1 MQETVQ
7 KAIEEITYRSKKF
20 PGEAF
25 RIISENKE
33 TAVPYLRAAVEK
45 ALLEKED
52 LEDDYQLH
60 FYALFFLGEFQER
73 GCFPLIVKFVSLPED
88 VLEGLIG
95 DLVTEGLKD
104 ILYNT
109 YNGDLDL
116 VKRSIGN
123 SDIGEYVRSAML
135 DLMGQLYLDGELE
148 KEEWEGFIRE
158 FVHDE
163 TKSNDYL
170 CGKSALAVCDC
181 HLADMLPE
189 IRQLYDEDRIE
200 EFVLGSYD
208 SCVDM
213 MFRYSAYNDHFC
225 KTPINT
231 AETLQGWAMFDDRPK
246 QEFDEKKLEQAIR
259 KMDADYTRQSSGIKI
274 GRNDLC
280 PCGSGKKYKKCCLN
294 KPKRPVDLVESEQEK
309 KKWLEDYPVSADVRE
324 EGRIYLEDYYDAESI
339 AIDKLVYL
347 ALHHRAIPI
356 WHRESAEAV
365 ENRQRIYLSEAFAKF
380 VEKAEK
386 EKTETFQEYDEKYSI
401 HYRCQ
406 EWIYPLMKLLKKSE
420 EKELYKT
427 VSKWCKEMK
436 KGR

>member
-25 RIISENKE
+25 QIISENRE
-33 TAVPYLRAAVEK
+33 IAIPYLRAAVEK

-52 LEDDYQLH
+52 LEENYQLH

-73 GCFPLIVKFVSLPED
+73 SCFPLIVEFVSLPED
-88 VLEGLIG
+88 VLNVLIG
-95 DLVTEGLKD
+95 DLVTEGIKD

-123 SDIGEYVRSAML
+123 PDINEYVRSAML
-135 DLMGQLYLDGELE
+135 DLMGQLYLDSELE

-200 EFVLGSYD
+200 EFVLRSYD

-246 QEFDEKKLEQAIR
+246 QKFDEKKLEQAIR

-347 ALHHRAIPI
+347 ALHHRAISI
-356 WHRESAEAV
+356 WYRESAEAV

-406 EWIYPLMKLLKKSE
+406 EWIDPLMKLLKKSGDN
-420 EKELYKT
+420 ELYKT
-427 VSKWCKEMK
+427 VSKRCKEMQ

>member
-1 MQETVQ
+1 MQEQVQ
-7 KAIEEITYRSKKF
+7 KAIEEITYGSRKF
-20 PGEAF
+20 PREAF

-33 TAVPYLRAAVEK
+33 NAIPYLRAAVEK

-52 LEDDYQLH
+52 LEEDYQLH

-73 GCFPLIVKFVSLPED
+73 SCFPLIVEFVSLPED
-88 VLEGLIG
+88 VLYGLIG

-116 VKRSIGN
+116 VRRSIG
-123 SDIGEYVRSAML
+123 SPDIGEYVRSAML

-163 TKSNDYL
+163 SKSNDYL
-170 CGKSALAVCDC
+170 CGKSVLAICNC

-225 KTPINT
+225 KTQIS
-231 AETLQGWAMFDDRPK
+231 AAATLQGWAIFGERPK
-246 QEFDEKKLEQAIR
+246 QEFDEKKLEKAVR
-259 KMDADYTRQSSGIKI
+259 KLDADYIRQKSGTKI
-274 GRNDLC
+274 GRNDPC

-294 KPKRPVDLVESEQEK
+294 KPKRPVDLIESEQDR
-309 KKWLEDYPVSADVRE
+309 KKWLEYYPVSADVRE

-356 WHRESAEAV
+356 WNRESEEIV

-386 EKTETFQEYDEKYSI
+386 EKTETFREYDERYSI
-401 HYRCQ
+401 HYRCR
-406 EWIYPLMKLLKKSE
+406 EWMDLLMKLLKKSGD
-420 EKELYKT
+420 KELYKT
-427 VSKWCKEMK
+427 VSKRCMEMQK
-436 KGR
+436 SR